1 MKKCVKHKC
10 SFPCGEISFLLANL
24 LSAIGIAL
32 QVKANLGVSMVAAPA
47 YLLSW
52 NQFIRIY

>member
-10 SFPCGEISFLLANL
+10 SFPGGEIAFLLANL

-32 QVKANLGVSMVAAPA
+32 QVKANLGVSILAVSG
-47 YLLSW
+47 L
-52 NQFIRIY
+52 